1 MCPLSRRAI
10 VNRPSRSFLFFALL
24 STVVFRP
31 VVVRADDGSD
41 AAAQKQFRTAKQFIN
56 AGDLGKAR
64 TLLLDLWNRS
74 QTYDVAGQLGFV
86 EYHLKNYGASARYTA
101 FSLAHLPPRETTE
114 TQQRL
119 RMAMDDL
126 KARVGMLH
134 VTVSEP
140 GAEIR
145 ANDLVLGTSP
155 LPGDVYLDPGDYEIE
170 ARDSEARTA
179 KQPVVV
185 SAGAT
190 YDVQLTFPPRP
201 SAVLSTTAAPPEA
214 PQIANTAPV
223 AVSPPPA
230 EPAPDAE
237 PSSKSMVPVY
247 IGAAVTAIGIGT
259 WVGFSVDAKSAK
271 DEVNTAQARLGNNA
285 NACNVDS
292 GSANCVQLHDAV
304 DRQNRD
310 STLAKVGIGVTAV
323 GGVATL
329 AYILLWPSHQTTA
342 TSTARSGFTARPDVA
357 FGPRAGAFTL
367 TGQF

>member
-1 MCPLSRRAI
+1 
-10 VNRPSRSFLFFALL
+10 LFFGLL
-24 STVVFRP
+24 SIVTLRP
-31 VVVRADDGSD
+31 LVVRADEGSD

-126 KARVGMLH
+126 KARVGTLH

-145 ANDLVLGTSP
+145 ANDLVLGASP

-170 ARDSEARTA
+170 ARGSDARTA

-190 YDVQLTFPPRP
+190 YDVHLTFPPPP
-201 SAVLSTTAAPPEA
+201 SKAPSVATAPPEA
-214 PQIANTAPV
+214 PQVVSTAPV
-223 AVSPPPA
+223 AVAPPPL
-230 EPAPDAE
+230 EPAPDAA

-247 IGAAVTAIGIGT
+247 IGATVTAIGIGT
-259 WVGFSVDAKSAK
+259 WIGFSVDAKNAK
-271 DEVNTAQARLGNNA
+271 DDVNAAQAQLGNNP
-285 NACNVDS
+285 NACRLDS
-292 GSANCVQLHDAV
+292 GSADCRRLQDAA

-310 STLAKVGIGVTAV
+310 STLAKVGIAVTAV

-329 AYILLWPSHQTTA
+329 AYILFWPSQQTTA

-357 FGPRAGAFTL
+357 FGPRGGTFTL
-367 TGQF
+367 MGQF